1 MNFMNTYQNTL
12 AKLNQLPEPLL
23 QEVNNFIDFL
33 LLKENQTISPQTP
46 TDNIKLSQDPDTF
59 NLMQLAETG
68 FSEWNDPE
76 EDIYWTLKTSLIR
89 ADKIAT
95 VNKTVFVKK
104 LGTLPIDIIPLVQLA
119 LKKALNLF
127 EN

>member
-1 MNFMNTYQNTL
+1 MNTYQNTL

-46 TDNIKLSQDPDTF
+46 TDNISLSQDPDTF

-68 FSEWNDPE
+68 FPEWNDPE
-76 EDIYWTLKTSLIR
+76 EDIYNDPTPT
-89 ADKIAT
+89 
-95 VNKTVFVKK
+95 
-104 LGTLPIDIIPLVQLA
+104 
-119 LKKALNLF
+119 
-127 EN
+127 

>member
-1 MNFMNTYQNTL
+1 MNTYQNTL

-23 QEVNNFIDFL
+23 QEVNNFIDSL
-33 LLKENQTISPQTP
+33 LLKENQTLSPKTP
-46 TDNIKLSQDPDTF
+46 TDNINLSQDPDTF
-59 NLMQLAETG
+59 NLMQLQKQASPNGTTPKRIFTG
-68 FSEWNDPE
+68 
-76 EDIYWTLKTSLIR
+76 LKKTSLIR

-104 LGTLPIDIIPLVQLA
+104 LGTLPIDLIPLVQLA